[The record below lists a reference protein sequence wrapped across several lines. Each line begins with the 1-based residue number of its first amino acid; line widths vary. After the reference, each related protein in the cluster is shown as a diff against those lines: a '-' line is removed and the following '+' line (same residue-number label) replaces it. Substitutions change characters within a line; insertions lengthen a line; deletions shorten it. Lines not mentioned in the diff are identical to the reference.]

1 MKIRIRYPK
10 VKYIEASNVIE
21 LKAELKKL
29 MVIDFEVKKRE
40 EDGSY
45 SILNDAILTTD
56 IKESMLQLIEKNRG
70 VIFPLEIKRCGIQKF
85 INN

>member
-70 VIFPLEIKRCGIQKF
+70 VIFPLEIKRCGI
-85 INN
+85 